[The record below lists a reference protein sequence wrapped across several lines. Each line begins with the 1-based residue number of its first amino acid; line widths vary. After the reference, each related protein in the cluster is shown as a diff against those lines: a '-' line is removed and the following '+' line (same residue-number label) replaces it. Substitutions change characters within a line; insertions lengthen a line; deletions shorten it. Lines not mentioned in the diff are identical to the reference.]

1 MARAWVE
8 WGNNREG
15 PDFRDASPSIITI
28 LRQQKLGATYAPC
41 FCYSQNVFVCLDKL
55 LIWLF

>member
-28 LRQQKLGATYAPC
+28 LRQQKQGATYGGH
-41 FCYSQNVFVCLDKL
+41 
-55 LIWLF
+55 

>member
-15 PDFRDASPSIITI
+15 PDFRDASPSIIQYYVNKNRVQPMHPAFVI
-28 LRQQKLGATYAPC
+28 LKMYLSVWTNY
-41 FCYSQNVFVCLDKL
+41 
-55 LIWLF
+55 